1 MFDFSS
7 GPQATRDSAFLSE
20 TPSTAQDL
28 ETTWGDARWDPRAEE
43 KRDGKQDLEEARA
56 SVLTAKE
63 EADAAASP
71 SIDNDIRPSTF
82 PEGSLKWIPRK
93 RHNSRWPIEPKKE
106 KDVGLPQ
113 ASMEPVEVTSK
124 MDEQQMM
131 KRSTRRLSRR
141 FSLFPGEESP
151 RKLPMITLSPA
162 QGTALVLSPVKRPPV
177 SLSPTKVADSPL
189 RSFRINATPTKVVL
203 ESPKTSPPAKSP
215 AKHCSSPTTPTE
227 DGATSPA
234 NKPAEPGTPAQPSS
248 PAPLM
253 FDQPSPGVQ
262 SEPQHEVRRRRSLQ
276 SARRSE
282 RGSSGVSRLLALK
295 SGRNSPNRRH
305 SFTSIEDLP
314 AHASAGSKSRRNTM
328 DNFSV
333 GPDGI
338 RGVDAK
344 TEEVVEIDMK
354 ADLDIFG
361 QPTRAAEPA
370 LQRTLVENG
379 QSKGSKEVTR
389 ATFFAASPV
398 SQEKISASSQPNG
411 FDVSNGAEVGAGAS
425 PRQAATTPNAH
436 QSDTEE
442 EVSFIEPT
450 PLLSDDPVNFPEGE
464 QCDAVFAPHDPEGLS
479 TIFEESVMET
489 QSPHGLLGRQDAL
502 ESIFGASPQSSAE
515 KTPDGLN
522 QKCFELQTEVA
533 TPRAQLGNASAAA
546 SASLSDAESL
556 ENNTNF
562 FGTVVDATQMAV
574 DEQLAS
580 ESVPGTPLSVKVPT
594 RHVAN
599 GTNAMSSPDSPFQH
613 CKASSVQSSQEATFE
628 RQNADKSSLSNS
640 EEGPPSDGQL
650 ENMAVK
656 ERSLKGDESS
666 SLPSTAVQAA
676 SSPSRAATSTP
687 ALPGTPTTVPETA
700 LTTRV
705 VTPEADVDASTAQQE
720 SSGFT
725 PINGRQ
731 ISPPNVPPSGL
742 KDDDEAEAE
751 TESDELDAD
760 EVIDMDDFA
769 DEGCEPTVA
778 LDDETLTVHAPRP
791 ENDTLQLHA
800 RHDDSETE
808 MLRKF
813 VTRVTADKNAKAA
826 AAAAALAKKTA
837 RRSSTTS
844 STGSP
849 MAKPGSETPASR
861 QPLGVK
867 SPNSPS
873 PAKKRKHGLVEDDDD
888 LAKDTKP
895 DAQDAA
901 DQPRLKRRRKRTDA
915 LLDTTTPP
923 PQRPP
928 PTRNHSD
935 PSSGPRRSTRARS
948 TRVALRPT
956 APSANTIAFST
967 MIPEKKGVR
976 WDEELVRFQEAETSV
991 FKGLARGLLAD
1002 VVMGEV
1008 EDGDIGGVDEIAE
1021 AEPPAVEGPAPVKTA
1036 RVAARKPVAA
1046 SKAAPAPASG
1056 VNAAAAA
1063 PSTRRTRSSRL
1074 VQPTPVKKLGSGEKA
1089 GGEKAPAAAAAAAAA
1104 PAPAPS
1110 LRTRAKSLPKP
1121 APAPAPAAASSA
1133 TVEPTPAA
1141 APTAPSTKMA
1151 TRRTRIAK
1159 LGMSVN
1165 GTPAPKR
1172 RGRAVV

>member
-1 MFDFSS
+1 
-7 GPQATRDSAFLSE
+7 
-20 TPSTAQDL
+20 
-28 ETTWGDARWDPRAEE
+28 
-43 KRDGKQDLEEARA
+43 
-56 SVLTAKE
+56 
-63 EADAAASP
+63 
-71 SIDNDIRPSTF
+71 
-82 PEGSLKWIPRK
+82 
-93 RHNSRWPIEPKKE
+93 
-106 KDVGLPQ
+106 
-113 ASMEPVEVTSK
+113 
-124 MDEQQMM
+124 
-131 KRSTRRLSRR
+131 
-141 FSLFPGEESP
+141 
-151 RKLPMITLSPA
+151 
-162 QGTALVLSPVKRPPV
+162 
-177 SLSPTKVADSPL
+177 
-189 RSFRINATPTKVVL
+189 
-203 ESPKTSPPAKSP
+203 
-215 AKHCSSPTTPTE
+215 
-227 DGATSPA
+227 
-234 NKPAEPGTPAQPSS
+234 
-248 PAPLM
+248 
-253 FDQPSPGVQ
+253 
-262 SEPQHEVRRRRSLQ
+262 
-276 SARRSE
+276 
-282 RGSSGVSRLLALK
+282 
-295 SGRNSPNRRH
+295 
-305 SFTSIEDLP
+305 
-314 AHASAGSKSRRNTM
+314 M

-333 GPDGI
+333 GSGDI
-338 RGVDAK
+338 RGVDVK

-361 QPTRAAEPA
+361 QPTRAAEPS
-370 LQRTLVENG
+370 LQRTLVEDG
-379 QSKGSKEVTR
+379 QSKEAKGVTR
-389 ATFFAASPV
+389 ATFFASSPV
-398 SQEKISASSQPNG
+398 SQENISASSQPDG
-411 FDVSNGAEVGAGAS
+411 FGVTNQAEDGAGTG
-425 PRQAATTPNAH
+425 PCQAATTPNAH

-489 QSPHGLLGRQDAL
+489 QSPEGLVERQDAP
-502 ESIFGASPQSSAE
+502 ESIFGASPQSSTE
-515 KTPDGLN
+515 KTPNGLN
-522 QKCFELQTEVA
+522 QNCFELQTGVA
-533 TPRAQLGNASAAA
+533 TPRAQLDDASAAA
-546 SASLSDAESL
+546 SASSYDVEAV
-556 ENNTNF
+556 ENKTNL
-562 FGTVVDATQMAV
+562 FGTIVDATQMAV

-580 ESVPGTPLSVKVPT
+580 ESVPGTPLSVKVST

-599 GTNAMSSPDSPFQH
+599 GTNAMSSPDSPLQH
-613 CKASSVQSSQEATFE
+613 YKASSVRSSQEAAFE
-628 RQNADKSSLSNS
+628 KQKSDKSSLSIS
-640 EEGPPSDGQL
+640 EESPTSDGQL
-650 ENMAVK
+650 EHMAAE

-666 SLPSTAVQAA
+666 SLSSAVVQAA

-700 LTTRV
+700 VTTRV
-705 VTPEADVDASTAQQE
+705 VTPEADADASTAQQE

-742 KDDDEAEAE
+742 RDDDEAEAE
-751 TESDELDAD
+751 NESDELDAD
-760 EVIDMDDFA
+760 EVIDMDEFA

-778 LDDETLTVHAPRP
+778 LDDETLTVHVPRP

-800 RHDDSETE
+800 RHVDSETE

-895 DAQDAA
+895 DATDAA

-915 LLDTTTPP
+915 LLDTTTTTTATSTPSP
-923 PQRPP
+923 DPEPA
-928 PTRNHSD
+928 SD

-967 MIPEKKGVR
+967 MIPVRLPGMGVMDDAAMDSHIAALARQRSEEKDLAAVTRGNTRKNKGGAVPPQVVLARQAEDPGWRMRELKGVFDAKKERGPLQGEPKGKKGVR

-1008 EDGDIGGVDEIAE
+1008 GDGDIGGVDEIAE

-1036 RVAARKPVAA
+1036 RVAARKPAAA
-1046 SKAAPAPASG
+1046 SKAAPAPASASASG
-1056 VNAAAAA
+1056 VSAAAAA

-1074 VQPTPVKKLGSGEKA
+1074 VQPTPVKRLGSGEKR
-1089 GGEKAPAAAAAAAAA
+1089 GGEKAPAAPAAIAAP

-1110 LRTRAKSLPKP
+1110 LRTRAKSLPK
-1121 APAPAPAAASSA
+1121 PAPAPAAASSA

-1141 APTAPSTKMA
+1141 APTASTTKMA